1 MNMDEFIEYCR
12 AGHPIAGEDKELHG
26 MLTDCSFEA
35 QRMTMKL
42 NTSYHSREEIVEI
55 FRELTGREV
64 DDSFMCFPPF
74 YTDFGKNISIG
85 KDVFFNTGCSFQDR
99 GGIHIGDCS
108 LIGMN
113 VNIATLNHGLDMKTR
128 NTTYASPVTIGKN
141 VWIGSGATILP
152 GVTIGDRAVVAAG
165 AVVTKDVPEGTVV
178 AGVPAKV
185 VKTIEE
191 ESE

>member
-12 AGHPIAGEDKELHG
+12 AGHPIAGEDKVLHG

-35 QRMTMKL
+35 QRITMKL
-42 NTSYHSREEIVEI
+42 NTSYHSKEEIVEI
-55 FRELTGREV
+55 FHELTGREV

-99 GGIHIGDCS
+99 GGIHIGDGS

>member
-99 GGIHIGDCS
+99 GGIHIGDGS

-185 VKTIEE
+185 VKAIEE